1 MSVWRYQAVDLRD
14 PSRPTERRGEI
25 AGESPAEV
33 RAALRAVGLQVLDL
47 REERSLRPR
56 PAKEDRT
63 DGRASVARSS
73 GSSDDRA
80 AGDGTAVDRWL
91 RNRRVQERADAF
103 DALATLLASGVPL
116 IECVDTL
123 VAAGESMPKHLR
135 KTLVAMRET
144 LRSGESL
151 SVAMTPFRSWFDP
164 AEVAMV
170 EAAQLGGTLPSVL
183 RELAE
188 RQERSARLGQRLVSA
203 LAYPAIVACVG
214 LGVGVFL
221 STKTLPQLASILVS
235 AKLEVPALTSAVMAL
250 GQGLAKWWWLL
261 SIALVT
267 ALVGLSVGLPKVV
280 ASMPPG
286 RRARFDRLLPLAVR
300 RLAVSRA
307 IQRIA
312 ELLRSGVPL
321 VESLRV
327 AAPAHRGL
335 TVGLSV
341 ALRRTA
347 DAIEAGADVASAL
360 AKAEDGTDAHS
371 KRTLERG
378 RTTVDRAIDSQHTS
392 GPQTESAAPTEC
404 GAWFDAEL
412 RRLVAVGEAG
422 GELEQVLVRL
432 GERYERQVS
441 RLVDRLA
448 ATLEPAVILALAAIV
463 GTIVMAAVLPL
474 VRLQEIL

>member
-1 MSVWRYQAVDLRD
+1 MSVWRYEAVDLRD
-14 PSRPTERRGEI
+14 PAKPTERRGEI

-56 PAKEDRT
+56 SASRERRAKVAADRNAVS
-63 DGRASVARSS
+63 DGSAI
-73 GSSDDRA
+73 
-80 AGDGTAVDRWL
+80 DRWL
-91 RNRRVQERADAF
+91 RGRRVQERADAF

-170 EAAQLGGTLPSVL
+170 EAAQLGGTLPNVL

-188 RQERSARLGQRLVSA
+188 RQERSARLGQRLISA
-203 LAYPAIVACVG
+203 LAYPTIVACVG
-214 LGVGVFL
+214 IGVGVFL
-221 STKTLPQLASILVS
+221 STRTLPQLASILLS
-235 AKLEVPALTSAVMAL
+235 AKLEVPALTSAVMSL
-250 GQGLAKWWWLL
+250 GQGLARWWWLVVALLL
-261 SIALVT
+261 SLAIGVSIGIPALVT
-267 ALVGLSVGLPKVV
+267 RLS
-280 ASMPPG
+280 ASG
-286 RRARFDRLLPLAVR
+286 RARFDRLLPLAVR

-307 IQRIA
+307 ILRIA

-321 VESLRV
+321 VDALRV
-327 AAPAHRGL
+327 ASPAHRGL
-335 TVGLSV
+335 TVGLAV
-341 ALRRTA
+341 ALRRAA
-347 DAIEAGADVASAL
+347 DAIEQGADVARAL
-360 AKAEDGTDAHS
+360 AKAEDGGEAVRRRADADGPS
-371 KRTLERG
+371 EMQASADLERG
-378 RTTVDRAIDSQHTS
+378 
-392 GPQTESAAPTEC
+392 

-422 GELEQVLVRL
+422 GELEPVLVRL

-448 ATLEPAVILALAAIV
+448 ATLEPAVILALAAVVGIV
-463 GTIVMAAVLPL
+463 VMAAVLPL
-474 VRLQEIL
+474 VRLQEVL

>member
-25 AGESPAEV
+25 TGESPAEV

-56 PAKEDRT
+56 PAKGERT
-63 DGRASVARSS
+63 DGRASAVRSS
-73 GSSDDRA
+73 GSSDGGA
-80 AGDGTAVDRWL
+80 AGDGTAIDRWL

-135 KTLVAMRET
+135 RTLVAMRET

-170 EAAQLGGTLPSVL
+170 EAAQLGGTLPNVL

-221 STKTLPQLASILVS
+221 STKTLPQLSSILVS

-250 GQGLAKWWWLL
+250 GQGLAKWWWIL
-261 SIALVT
+261 SIAIVVT
-267 ALVGLSVGLPKVV
+267 LVGLSVGLPKVV
-280 ASMPPG
+280 ASMPPA

-347 DAIEAGADVASAL
+347 DAIESGADVATAL
-360 AKAEDGTDAHS
+360 AKAEDGTDTQ
-371 KRTLERG
+371 KRRLESDH
-378 RTTVDRAIDSQHTS
+378 TSADRSTDSQRTS
-392 GPQTESAAPTEC
+392 GFQTESGAPTEC